1 MTLPRTSR
9 HGVSQT
15 GTMKYSINVLKM
27 ETLVEERDRKRECGS
42 ERKRGRK
49 IDERRGRYHF
59 SPLYYSKSRLSMQ
72 TRQDQLRAGNSGI
85 YIYIYRMNIEIF
97 PSSPLFVAVVVVVAR
112 RYRAETLIFQR
123 SIEQRR
129 EKSIDRASPLPFPS
143 PSPPI
148 YLERV
153 ISRSRFSTMLHIRAT
168 PYRAFVTFYFDNN
181 SSIDESN
188 QGKQM
193 CIDTTLYSSL
203 IISFF
208 FFFVEYLLNGNR
220 NKD

>member
-1 MTLPRTSR
+1 
-9 HGVSQT
+9 
-15 GTMKYSINVLKM
+15 
-27 ETLVEERDRKRECGS
+27 
-42 ERKRGRK
+42 
-49 IDERRGRYHF
+49 
-59 SPLYYSKSRLSMQ
+59 
-72 TRQDQLRAGNSGI
+72 
-85 YIYIYRMNIEIF
+85 MNIEIF

-188 QGKQM
+188 
-193 CIDTTLYSSL
+193 
-203 IISFF
+203 
-208 FFFVEYLLNGNR
+208 
-220 NKD
+220 

>member
-15 GTMKYSINVLKM
+15 GTMKYSINVFKM

-85 YIYIYRMNIEIF
+85 YIYRMNIEIF
-97 PSSPLFVAVVVVVAR
+97 PSRRPLFVVVVAR

>member
-1 MTLPRTSR
+1 MEAKERGGEKSMNGAADIIFLPCIIRNRGCRCRRVKISYVP
-9 HGVSQT
+9 G
-15 GTMKYSINVLKM
+15 I
-27 ETLVEERDRKRECGS
+27 LV
-42 ERKRGRK
+42 
-49 IDERRGRYHF
+49 
-59 SPLYYSKSRLSMQ
+59 
-72 TRQDQLRAGNSGI
+72 
-85 YIYIYRMNIEIF
+85 YIYRMNIEIF
-97 PSSPLFVAVVVVVAR
+97 PSRRPLFVVVVAR

-188 QGKQM
+188 
-193 CIDTTLYSSL
+193 
-203 IISFF
+203 
-208 FFFVEYLLNGNR
+208 
-220 NKD
+220 